1 MILKA
6 AEFRFPESV
15 RLKYFPVVMRCSPPS
30 GWSEGMVVMTEE
42 KLPYRGFL
50 QLIGASPKAEFKA
63 EIGEYRDGDLR
74 VLLSILEEVSLNC
87 PLKEEEALLVKRDY
101 EVGCRTAGEKRPPL
115 FVQGLIPPVFRAF
128 ESRFLSYDGALIL
141 SLYAMGD
148 VQREIIG
155 LGLGEESPE
164 ALLRCLTDPFFAGD
178 LFNRMERDPGKLIA
192 FGYENI
198 SAFLKKRSPFSYGR
212 ARFLM
217 RLAAVIPPEKREG
230 LTSDQGEFL
239 LSIGRERRERLF
251 KGGAVSVD
259 GHELT
264 FDALKLLGRR
274 QVREVI
280 HKVREELALP
290 GRAREAGKKRGDNH

>member
-6 AEFRFPESV
+6 AELRFPESV
-15 RLKYFPVVMRCSPPS
+15 RLKYFPVVMRCCPPS
-30 GWSEGMVVMTEE
+30 GWSEGTVVMTEE
-42 KLPYRGFL
+42 RSPYRGFL

-63 EIGEYRDGDLR
+63 EVGEYRDGDSR
-74 VLLSILEEVSLNC
+74 VLLSVLEEVALNC
-87 PLKEEEALLVKRDY
+87 PLKEEEAMLIKRDY
-101 EVGCRTAGEKRPPL
+101 EIASRAAGDERPAL

-128 ESRFLSYDGALIL
+128 ENRLLSYDAALIL
-141 SLYAMGD
+141 SLYATGD

-155 LGLGEESPE
+155 LGVGEESPE

-178 LFNRMERDPGKLIA
+178 VFNRMERDPGKLMA

-217 RLAAVIPPEKREG
+217 RLAAAIPPEKREG

-251 KGGAVSVD
+251 RGGSISVD
-259 GHELT
+259 GHEVT
-264 FDALKLLGRR
+264 FEDLRLLGRR

-280 HKVREELALP
+280 HKVRD
-290 GRAREAGKKRGDNH
+290 KKRGDNP